1 MRSFSVKKIL
11 REPADYLH
19 SGALYSRVDLK
30 QW

>member
-1 MRSFSVKKIL
+1 MRSSSVEKIL